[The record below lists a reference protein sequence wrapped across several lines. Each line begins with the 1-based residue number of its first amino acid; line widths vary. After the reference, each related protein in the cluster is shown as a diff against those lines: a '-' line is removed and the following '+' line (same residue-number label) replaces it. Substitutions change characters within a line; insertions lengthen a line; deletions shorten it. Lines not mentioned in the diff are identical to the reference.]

1 MSLMQKWRR
10 SRRRTEAAALT
21 AKKETKS
28 MTEEQIEQLRLRAF
42 MTNAKDDI
50 DAFHAALRIW
60 FSERHYRAMEQEN
73 IIRQHEESG
82 RKLALQCSE
91 LAALAEE
98 RRSNYRY
105 IGKDGKTVLAR
116 DLEDERDELRI
127 KLADTQSEW
136 EAENDARRSSDR
148 KLRSARREIEALKK
162 QFVRLKS
169 SGIKRAIEA
178 VSYIEVETHTDGSYS
193 LKNVKDEQL
202 PDLIAA
208 ICEADV
214 VKLINEDLKEK
225 SK

>member
-1 MSLMQKWRR
+1 MEKFVS
-10 SRRRTEAAALT
+10 EAGSEAH
-21 AKKETKS
+21 
-28 MTEEQIEQLRLRAF
+28 IDQLRHKAF
-42 MTNAKDDI
+42 MTNAKADI

-60 FSERHYRAMEQEN
+60 FSERHYRAVEQEHVL
-73 IIRQHEESG
+73 RQHTESN
-82 RKLALQCSE
+82 RILALQCSE
-91 LAALAEE
+91 LSKLAEE
-98 RRSNYRY
+98 RRANYRY
-105 IGKDGKTVLAR
+105 IGKDGKAVLAR
-116 DLEDERDELRI
+116 DLEDERDELRL
-127 KLADTQSEW
+127 KLADAQSEW

-148 KLRSARREIEALKK
+148 KLRSALREIEALKR

-178 VSYIEVETHTDGSYS
+178 VSFIEIETHADGSYS

-214 VKLINEDLKEK
+214 VKLINEELKEK